1 MIRITKNSRK
11 DRSFGIFLGLLCF
24 AVCGYQYLESGL
36 LNYTVGGMGLFLLVP
51 ALFSPFLYYPFRRLM
66 EIIGNFMGI
75 LNTYVLLTLIFVL
88 LFIPIGLIL
97 KVTEKDSLKR
107 KWDSKAPSYWI
118 ERLYSKTSSMK
129 NQF

>member
-1 MIRITKNSRK
+1 MIRISKNSRK
-11 DRSFGIFLGLLCF
+11 DRSFGIFLGLMYF
-24 AVCGYQYLESGL
+24 AVCGYQYLQSGL
-36 LNYTVGGMGLFLLVP
+36 LNYTVGGMGLFLLIL
-51 ALFSPFLYYPFRRLM
+51 ALFKPFMYYPFRRLI

-75 LNTYVLLTLIFVL
+75 VNTYVLLTLIFVL

-97 KVTEKDSLKR
+97 KMTGKDSLKR

-118 ERLYSKTSSMK
+118 ERLNSKTSSMK